1 MPDHLNLPWG
11 KRKKHAKLLQLD
23 KGENLQP
30 GKRNQDSLLSGLD
43 SFVPASF
50 YQCPQ
55 GKNSKSDLTNCFLG
69 SEDFSV
75 LARRCDFLNI
85 PKKATRHMA
94 QNKAF
99 TLLDKFRYSGMCNS
113 MLTVMGSF
121 CLTKFP
127 LTCLIPVSRE
137 ERCQFSFRGLG
148 RQNSLCIMPM
158 IFR

>member
-1 MPDHLNLPWG
+1 MRIVCSLNWIV
-11 KRKKHAKLLQLD
+11 LLQRTFT
-23 KGENLQP
+23 N
-30 GKRNQDSLLSGLD
+30 
-43 SFVPASF
+43 A
-50 YQCPQ
+50 PQ

-69 SEDFSV
+69 SKDFSV

-94 QNKAF
+94 QNEAF
-99 TLLDKFRYSGMCNS
+99 TLLDKFRYSWMCNS

-121 CLTKFP
+121 CLIKFP
-127 LTCLIPVSRE
+127 LTRLIPVSRE